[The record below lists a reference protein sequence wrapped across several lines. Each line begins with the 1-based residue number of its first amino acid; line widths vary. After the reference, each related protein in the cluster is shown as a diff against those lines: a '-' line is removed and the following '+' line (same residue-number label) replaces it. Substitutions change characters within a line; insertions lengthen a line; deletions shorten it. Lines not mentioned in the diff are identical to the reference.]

1 MKKSILTALLI
12 IAASTAFA
20 EGKPQTTCPVM
31 GGKINKKMYV
41 DVKGYRI
48 YICCKGCNK
57 AIKANPDK
65 FIEKMKAD
73 GVELE
78 KVPQAEEYK
87 APAK

>member
-1 MKKSILTALLI
+1 MKKSILIALLI
-12 IAASTAFA
+12 LSGAGLAFA

-31 GGKINKKMYV
+31 GAKINKTMYV

-48 YICCKGCNK
+48 YICCAGCNR

-78 KVPQAEEYK
+78 KAPVKEES
-87 APAK
+87 